1 MSSTV
6 DESGRDVPRGT
17 SSGAEPS
24 SSHPAAGCSSACAA
38 IAASSALRIR
48 APVSGGPVM
57 PDAAFV
63 IPLETVIG
71 PQSSERPAA
80 DPSTMRLRRV
90 RHRRRPVPCS
100 EEDLD
105 GPIRRAH
112 RRFDPPGPPT
122 RTCSTRRRIAS
133 PRSSTGRC
141 TPTRDQRR
149 RMPSRARRC
158 RVTCPAPS
166 SSGGV
171 ARADGGLSSNPS
183 CTSARISWSRIWQA
197 GVGSTC
203 RSCPTR
209 RTSLSRRTGHA
220 RCSRPLGLS
229 RPGAVAKVGV
239 AEATHPHGAR
249 LSGIRVAD
257 GGRLNPYRFPV
268 RVPRP
273 SILCP
278 ANNARC
284 VP

>member
-6 DESGRDVPRGT
+6 AESGRDVPRGT

-38 IAASSALRIR
+38 IAASSALRIH
-48 APVSGGPVM
+48 APVSGGPIM

-63 IPLETVIG
+63 IPFETVIG
-71 PQSSERPAA
+71 PQSSARPAA
-80 DPSTMRLRRV
+80 DPGTMRLRRV

-171 ARADGGLSSNPS
+171 ARGGWWIIFEPELHLGEDIVVPDLAGWHREHMPELPDTAYFALAPDWVCEVLSASRLVTTRGRREGRGGGGYASARRETVRNSRCGRLAPQPISVSGPSSSSVNPLSS
-183 CTSARISWSRIWQA
+183 
-197 GVGSTC
+197 
-203 RSCPTR
+203 
-209 RTSLSRRTGHA
+209 
-220 RCSRPLGLS
+220 
-229 RPGAVAKVGV
+229 K
-239 AEATHPHGAR
+239 
-249 LSGIRVAD
+249 
-257 GGRLNPYRFPV
+257 
-268 RVPRP
+268 
-273 SILCP
+273 
-278 ANNARC
+278 
-284 VP
+284 